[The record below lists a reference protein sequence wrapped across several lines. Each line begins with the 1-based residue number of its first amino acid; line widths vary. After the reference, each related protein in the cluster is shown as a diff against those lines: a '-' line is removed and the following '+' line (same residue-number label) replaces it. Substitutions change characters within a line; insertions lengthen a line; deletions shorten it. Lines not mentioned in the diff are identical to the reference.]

1 MRIGVDLDG
10 VLYPFADYFTQYV
23 RRWLTDDEAPSP
35 TTWNFYEEWGW
46 NVKEFQAWMCS
57 AHQNG
62 AIWEENHHE
71 VPADVTRL
79 IDHLAHSGNSIH
91 IVTHRPEYAREST
104 EKWLFWNDIPYHE
117 LIFAED
123 KTKWGL
129 DVLLD
134 DAPHNIAQARA
145 AGIRAITF
153 DQPWNQHVTGERV
166 KSWAGFVAAIKGE
179 NHIDWVVTLA
189 DNFDVM
195 ASPHAHQLHDFTVAD
210 LPTYDFTTLPDDIT
224 DEEMERIIAI
234 DEYRVYTNPP
244 RAELLD
250 EAKAL
255 ICGDRNNQY
264 GPPTKDF
271 ERTAAMWAAY
281 KGVDFTAHDVAAM
294 MALLKISRIAWSPDK
309 RDHWAD
315 LAGYAGCGWEC
326 AAETTLTS
334 DDV

>member
-1 MRIGVDLDG
+1 MKIGIDLDG
-10 VLYPFADYFTQYV
+10 VCYPFVDEFRNWMKRNYSFADRDLRATQ
-23 RRWLTDDEAPSP
+23 
-35 TTWNFYEEWGW
+35 WNFFEDWGMSAR
-46 NVKEFQAWMCS
+46 EFNAQLERAHDES
-57 AHQNG
+57 ALWHYAHPTEG
-62 AIWEENHHE
+62 AAN
-71 VPADVTRL
+71 ALYD
-79 IDHLAHSGNSIH
+79 LAEGHTIH
-91 IVTHRPEYAREST
+91 IVTHRPEYAKQTT
-104 EKWLFWNDIPYHE
+104 EHWLHDQRLTYSE

-134 DAPHNIAQARA
+134 DAPHNILAARA

-179 NHIDWVVTLA
+179 QHNDWVRTVGEYMAAQELA
-189 DNFDVM
+189 
-195 ASPHAHQLHDFTVAD
+195 APKLDFETVD
-210 LPTYDFTTLPDDIT
+210 LT
-224 DEEMERIIAI
+224 DEEMERIIAL
-234 DEYRVYTNPP
+234 DEFRVYTNPP

-250 EAKAL
+250 EAKNL
-255 ICGDRNNQY
+255 IVGDRNNQY

-294 MALLKISRIAWSPDK
+294 MALLKISRIAWSPTK

-315 LAGYAGCGWEC
+315 LAGYAGCGY
-326 AAETTLTS
+326 ETTLTS
-334 DDV
+334 AEA